1 MLALELVEDP
11 GSRRPATELA
21 RRTTEIARERGL
33 MLLTCGLYSNVLRVL
48 VPILAEAGEVE
59 EGLEILEDALV
70 EAAGVT

>member
-1 MLALELVEDP
+1 
-11 GSRRPATELA
+11 
-21 RRTTEIARERGL
+21 

-70 EAAGVT
+70 EAASVT